1 MGLTVRENTMA
12 KATKR
17 TLPKNEIPLPSD
29 CYQEVQ
35 EPLQVLEQTE
45 LYLCR
50 MYGLGNVLRFAG
62 VELAQKLGQAKDN
75 VNRYIHKPDADA
87 AAAAIARV
95 VKGWGV
101 LERKAIENGLTVLP
115 PDIVA
120 TQYKGREV
128 WIVTGSRFDAATDQ
142 APEHVRVLHVGELLA
157 AYDIVAER
165 TRLEAVKSAFPGAQ
179 LVSGTIPAGGDPIP
193 F

>member
-1 MGLTVRENTMA
+1 MA
-12 KATKR
+12 KRPTN
-17 TLPKNEIPLPSD
+17 PKPKDAVIYPAD

-35 EPLQVLEQTE
+35 DPLRVLEQTE

-75 VNRYIHKPDADA
+75 VTRSIHKPDAEA
-87 AAAAIARV
+87 AAIAIARV
-95 VKGWGV
+95 VKGWSV
-101 LERKAIENGLTVLP
+101 LERKAIENGLTILP

-120 TQYKGREV
+120 TQYRGREV
-128 WIVTGSRFDAATDQ
+128 WIVTGSRYDAATDK

-165 TRLEAVKSAFPGAQ
+165 TRLEAVKSAFPGSQ
-179 LVSGTIPAGGDPIP
+179 LVRGTIPAEGDPMA

>member
-1 MGLTVRENTMA
+1 MA
-12 KATKR
+12 KKATKPQ
-17 TLPKNEIPLPSD
+17 PKAAAPIEPAAD
-29 CYQEVQ
+29 CYQEIQ

-45 LYLCR
+45 QYLSR

-75 VNRYIHKPDADA
+75 VTRAIHKPDREA
-87 AAAAIARV
+87 AAQAIGRV

-115 PDIVA
+115 PDIVS
-120 TQYKGREV
+120 TLYKGREH
-128 WIVTGSRFDAATDQ
+128 WIVTGSRYDAATDQ
-142 APEHVRVLHVGELLA
+142 APEHVRVVHVGELLA
-157 AYDIVAER
+157 AYDIIAER
-165 TRLEAVKSAFPGAQ
+165 IRLEAIKWAFPGSQ
-179 LVSGTIPAGGDPIP
+179 LVSATIPANGDDMP